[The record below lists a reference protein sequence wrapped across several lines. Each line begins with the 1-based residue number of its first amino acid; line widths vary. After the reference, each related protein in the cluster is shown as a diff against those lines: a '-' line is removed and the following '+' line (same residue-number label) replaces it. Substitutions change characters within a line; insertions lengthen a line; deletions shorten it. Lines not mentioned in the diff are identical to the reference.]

1 MSGTSVNNISIDFG
15 IPARGLTGEAYRGHI
30 FWDELYIL
38 PFYFIHFPEVAKSI
52 LMYRFRRLKQARN
65 YAKEFGYRGAMF
77 PWQSGSKGIEETQK
91 FHFNPISGDWGDD
104 HSSLQRHVSL
114 AIAYNIIQYNHFTE
128 DENFMSHYGLE
139 MLIEICR
146 FWESKCQFDDAI
158 KRYSIDKVMG
168 PDEFH
173 ESYPNAKEGGLKDNA
188 YTNVMTVWTLEKTI
202 EIIRKQKPNELKEI
216 FKKINFSDKEI
227 ENWKEISKKMNVVIS
242 KDGIISQYDGYFDLK
257 DLDWDYYRQKYGN
270 IHRMDRV
277 LKAEGE
283 TPDAYKVA
291 KQADTLMLFYNLSNE
306 NVTSIFSQL
315 GYNLPED
322 YISKNL
328 EYYLK
333 RTSHGSTLSRVV
345 HSYLATQLGR
355 NDLSWSMFSD
365 AITSDYNDIQGGTT
379 AEGVHTGVMAGT
391 IWIAISAFAGIE
403 FNKDNISINPNLPD
417 KWRSIKFNLKF
428 KNDYYKIELTS
439 NRLEITSK
447 SESFIYLRGDKIIL
461 KKGVKMVFSLKS

>member
-1 MSGTSVNNISIDFG
+1 
-15 IPARGLTGEAYRGHI
+15 
-30 FWDELYIL
+30 
-38 PFYFIHFPEVAKSI
+38 
-52 LMYRFRRLKQARN
+52 
-65 YAKEFGYRGAMF
+65 
-77 PWQSGSKGIEETQK
+77 
-91 FHFNPISGDWGDD
+91 
-104 HSSLQRHVSL
+104 
-114 AIAYNIIQYNHFTE
+114 
-128 DENFMSHYGLE
+128 
-139 MLIEICR
+139 
-146 FWESKCQFDDAI
+146 
-158 KRYSIDKVMG
+158 
-168 PDEFH
+168 
-173 ESYPNAKEGGLKDNA
+173 
-188 YTNVMTVWTLEKTI
+188 
-202 EIIRKQKPNELKEI
+202 
-216 FKKINFSDKEI
+216 
-227 ENWKEISKKMNVVIS
+227 MNVVIS

-428 KNDYYKIELTS
+428 KNDYFSIELTS
-439 NRLEITSK
+439 KRLEITSK
-447 SESFIYLRGDKIIL
+447 TESFIYLHGDKKIL
-461 KKGVKMVFSLKS
+461 KKGQKMVFALKS